1 MIAPRVPAAYSSVR
15 SSSARPMPRGLGVG
29 PHDQHRQAPDGLAPQ
44 GERDTGQRARLVLG
58 GPRTTGIRGEQPV
71 EPGVRRPCAR
81 GGGSGIPRRSARS
94 ANVAMDSSWAA
105 ANVGGLA
112 AAGERAWRHGKE
124 CPGSRALS

>member
-58 GPRTTGIRGEQPV
+58 GPRTAGIRGEQPV
-71 EPGVRRPCAR
+71 EPGVRRPTRTGRRLGHPAPPLEVGERGDRELVR
-81 GGGSGIPRRSARS
+81 GG
-94 ANVAMDSSWAA
+94 D
-105 ANVGGLA
+105 VGGLQRPENGHGDTVRNA
-112 AAGERAWRHGKE
+112 RRRA
-124 CPGSRALS
+124 P